1 MSEQNIKK
9 MIADVFEDIATG
21 IETGGFAK
29 KVRVGVTT
37 IGSEHGEEN
46 VIKGA
51 EIAQAKDPSIEVVLI
66 GHKCDSKLKQYN
78 VESDEE
84 GYKVMEEL
92 LDNGEID
99 ACVTMHYS
107 FPIGVSTVGRVVLK

>member
-78 VESDEE
+78 VESD
-84 GYKVMEEL
+84 
-92 LDNGEID
+92 
-99 ACVTMHYS
+99 
-107 FPIGVSTVGRVVLK
+107 